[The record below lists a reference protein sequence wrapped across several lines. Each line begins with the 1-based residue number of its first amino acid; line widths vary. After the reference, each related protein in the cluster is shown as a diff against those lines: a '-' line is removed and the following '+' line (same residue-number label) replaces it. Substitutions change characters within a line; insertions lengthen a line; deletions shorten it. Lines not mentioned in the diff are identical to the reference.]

1 MLVSGMMSDN
11 ETTSSFPD
19 RLPELSKAPPASM
32 LKQRKD
38 NLYDMMTNTREIKYI
53 YYTVQSYD
61 PITALRTCAKKPGQD
76 PCLQLCALQPL
87 QTCEETSNHR
97 LLKCSC
103 ERKD

>member
-32 LKQRKD
+32 LKQKKD
-38 NLYDMMTNTREIKYI
+38 NLYDIMTNTREKKYI

-61 PITALRTCAKKPGQD
+61 PSLPCVPVRRTLVKICI
-76 PCLQLCALQPL
+76 
-87 QTCEETSNHR
+87 
-97 LLKCSC
+97 CSFVHFNPYRPA
-103 ERKD
+103 EKRQSTDY